1 MIEKLMHRY
10 ALSRRGAKDLIKG
23 IVACTL
29 QNISFMFPVT
39 LLYLFV
45 KALLNGNVRNNTTFF
60 VGGAIICLFVIFCIT
75 LWQYNSTFLAT
86 YVETGTRRLYVPADF
101 DTREKALSGA
111 KAAEKG
117 LK

>member
-1 MIEKLMHRY
+1 MIEKLMHKY
-10 ALSRRGAKDLIKG
+10 ALSRQGAKDLIKG
-23 IVACTL
+23 VVACTL

-45 KALLNGNVRNNTTFF
+45 KALLNGNVRNNTPFF

-86 YVETGTRRLYVPADF
+86 YVETGIRRLTPC
-101 DTREKALSGA
+101 
-111 KAAEKG
+111 
-117 LK
+117 